1 MMAPQT
7 HIHTRALARS
17 AQRGLTLIE
26 LLIAITLGLLV
37 ALAAVASLMVGK
49 QGFTSVDQASQLRE
63 NARFASSLIQRI
75 VIQAGYESHRDGSL
89 DSPWRYFCS
98 GAGPA
103 CGDIKGDKNPGIRGF
118 DNAVVP
124 DDEALLP
131 GGLTSDS
138 RSAATC
144 GATDTSCV
152 NGSDVL
158 AVRFWGDSRTG
169 AAADGSMINCSG
181 AGEKDGDVPAY
192 SIFHIKRSASGE
204 PTLACTYRDAD
215 GKWQTV
221 PLVQGVESLQVLYG
235 TDNVTPNTKP
245 LPVTKELANIP
256 TRYLRASELKVAGDD
271 NATLDNWRRVRSVRI
286 GLLLRG
292 EPNSAVDRGLSGG
305 TYEVLGAGFSDPKK
319 DPYSALN
326 VVADGRLRQNVV
338 FTVHLR
344 NRQYVL
350 PPP

>member
-1 MMAPQT
+1 M
-7 HIHTRALARS
+7 RAVHARS
-17 AQRGLTLIE
+17 LVCRAQRGLTLIE

-37 ALAAVASLMVGK
+37 TLAAVASLMVGK

-75 VIQAGYESHRDGSL
+75 VIQAGFESHRDGSL
-89 DSPWRYFCS
+89 DSAWRYFCS

-103 CGDIKGDKNPGIRGF
+103 CGDVQGDKNPGIRGF

-131 GGLTSDS
+131 GGLTSDN

-144 GATDTSCV
+144 GAADTSCI

-181 AGEKDGDVPAY
+181 ASEKDGDVPAY

-204 PTLACTYRDAD
+204 PNLACTYQDAD

-221 PLVQGVESLQVLYG
+221 PLVQGVEGFQVLYG
-235 TDNVTPNTKP
+235 TENVTPTKAP
-245 LPVTKELANIP
+245 PAVTKDLNNIP
-256 TRYLRASELKVAGDD
+256 TRYLRASELTVAGDD

-292 EPNSAVDRGLSGG
+292 EPNSAVDRGASGG
-305 TYEVLGAGFSDPKK
+305 TYDVLGAGFSDPKK
-319 DPYSALN
+319 DPYSALD
-326 VVADGRLRQNVV
+326 VVADGRLRQNLV